1 MFSCTTVFMKTCT
14 HSPKHTSFPHS
25 GMRSSWIWLSFYTEN
40 VTLIFLA
47 DLMAPSS
54 LSLSFFFLTCIFLLL
69 VFSLWISWSVSLSSL
84 FIYFLSYLSLCL
96 LSVSLVKSKLD
107 PESLGIILL
116 GPFLLEFFPDQ
127 VCAYV
132 CVRRGGLPL
141 QRRKHKQDD
150 IYLLP
155 AIQSTPHS

>member
-1 MFSCTTVFMKTCT
+1 MHALTKTHVISTQWNEIIVNLTQFLYRKC
-14 HSPKHTSFPHS
+14 HSYFFGWSYGSFQ
-25 GMRSSWIWLSFYTEN
+25 
-40 VTLIFLA
+40 LI
-47 DLMAPSS
+47 S
-54 LSLSFFFLTCIFLLL
+54 LFFFLTCIFLLL